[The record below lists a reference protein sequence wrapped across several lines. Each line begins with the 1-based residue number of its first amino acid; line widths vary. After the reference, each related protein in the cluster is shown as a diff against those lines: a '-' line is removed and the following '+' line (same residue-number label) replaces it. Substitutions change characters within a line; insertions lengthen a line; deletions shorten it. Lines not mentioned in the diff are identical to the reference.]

1 MRAARILRQVSNEAK
16 KPATQQRH
24 TAADPFLYHT
34 KPPSAFWEKFR
45 KMMAINPESSS
56 SGMQLNEVFRSPPP
70 ASIKTVQVTPAS
82 KASDPAENPY
92 HERDFR
98 RMYPR
103 LEMVTQT
110 DLADLLIAAPER
122 MQYVLPSP
130 SSSTSA
136 ATSLTSGS
144 ENSPSLAALYLSS
157 SASSSESSSTFV
169 PPTPPGKPH
178 RYSLGEQPPQNKD
191 AHFPMLNYS

>member
-1 MRAARILRQVSNEAK
+1 MRATHCLRQVANEAK
-16 KPATQQRH
+16 KTATHARP

-70 ASIKTVQVTPAS
+70 ASVKTVQVTPAS

-103 LEMVTQT
+103 LEMVTQV
-110 DLADLLIAAPER
+110 DVANLLIAAPDR
-122 MQYVLPSP
+122 MQLPPPSSSGSPTSVTSVTSGSKNGASLASLYISSTSSAPSP
-130 SSSTSA
+130 STF
-136 ATSLTSGS
+136 
-144 ENSPSLAALYLSS
+144 SP
-157 SASSSESSSTFV
+157 
-169 PPTPPGKPH
+169 PKPPGTPY
-178 RYSLGEQPPQNKD
+178 RYSLGEQPPHNKD
-191 AHFPMLNYS
+191 AHFPMVTYR

>member
-1 MRAARILRQVSNEAK
+1 MRAARIIRQVSNEAK
-16 KPATQQRH
+16 KAATQERP

-34 KPPSAFWEKFR
+34 KPPTAFWEKFR

-70 ASIKTVQVTPAS
+70 ASVKTVQVTPAS

-110 DLADLLIAAPER
+110 DLASLLIAAPEQ
-122 MQYVLPSP
+122 MQLPSP
-130 SSSTSA
+130 SSSPSVTSV
-136 ATSLTSGS
+136 TSGS
-144 ENSPSLAALYLSS
+144 NDSASLASLYLSS
-157 SASSSESSSTFV
+157 AASPDSPSTFV
-169 PPTPPGKPH
+169 PPTPPGKAH
-178 RYSLGEQPPQNKD
+178 RYSLSEQPPHNKD
-191 AHFPMLNYS
+191 AHFPMVTYR